1 MKKTDYRDYSVDDLS
16 RDDYFRA
23 WVIDHNHQSELFWL
37 NWLEQ
42 NPDCADKVQLARAF
56 LQALGEK
63 DTALP
68 ASELDQIMNN
78 ILQSNPARV
87 VPFWQR
93 TAFQLAASLLLM
105 LGIGYFSIAYLQ
117 RSDDSIDGLQA
128 DSANLTNSDFVETVN
143 TGAQLQTIRLQDN
156 SQVQLYPKSKLRYP
170 KQFDP
175 NRREV
180 YLKGRA
186 FFAITKNPRKPFWV
200 YTDQISTQVLGTSFL
215 VTTTSSNAKVEV
227 HSGRVSVYRR
237 NDVSREQQT
246 SKSESAGMVLT
257 PNQQVVFSNTD
268 KRLVKSVVDR
278 PINLLKT
285 PEIEYIFDEAPI
297 TQVLK
302 LLEKTYGLTFI
313 YDEASLSEC
322 YLTANLT
329 NESLFD
335 KLNLICK
342 ITRSSYELVDGQ
354 IVIHSKGCDNK

>member
-1 MKKTDYRDYSVDDLS
+1 MKKPDYRDYSVDDLS

-63 DTALP
+63 DTTLP
-68 ASELDQIMNN
+68 SSELDQIMTN

-93 TAFQLAASLLLM
+93 TAFQLAASLLLI
-105 LGIGYFSIAYLQ
+105 LGIGYFTLAYWSSINGPVSALP
-117 RSDDSIDGLQA
+117 DDSA
-128 DSANLTNSDFVETVN
+128 DLVSSDFTETVN
-143 TGAQLQTIRLQDN
+143 TSTQLQTVRLQDN
-156 SQVQLYPKSKLRYP
+156 SIVQLYPKSKLRYP

-180 YLKGRA
+180 YLKGQA
-186 FFAITKNPRKPFWV
+186 FFSITKNPRKPFWV
-200 YTDQISTQVLGTSFL
+200 YTNQISTQVLGTSFL
-215 VTTTSSNAKVEV
+215 VTTTSSQAKVEV

-237 NDVSREQQT
+237 NDVSREQQA

-285 PEIEYIFDEAPI
+285 PENKYVFDETPVA
-297 TQVLK
+297 QVFQ

-313 YDEASLSEC
+313 YDEASLNEC

-335 KLNLICK
+335 QLNLICK